1 MPTMPTMRNTMPL
14 LDRFANRLSE
24 EIPRTERCGLGS
36 NSPSSDSRDIEYWT
50 PDLSGQSRQQS
61 RTINACRCADGG
73 SFLAVRPAID
83 HAIAW
88 GVEISSSGDPTET
101 YAWDIQDSV
110 NRILGEQR
118 PTDESEW
125 EEYEEPLWDPMRA
138 EVSSMVRE
146 FYEQYASAPSDH
158 ALQHNKG
165 NAIPLESQADSSS
178 SSENLDLT
186 QTGHEVESEIR
197 LVPPPTPE
205 YRVKVKFRFTGE
217 DTPRIHTDPDLT

>member
-1 MPTMPTMRNTMPL
+1 MPTITKTLPL
-14 LDRFANRLSE
+14 SPAVVNRLASQM
-24 EIPRTERCGLGS
+24 T
-36 NSPSSDSRDIEYWT
+36 
-50 PDLSGQSRQQS
+50 
-61 RTINACRCADGG
+61 
-73 SFLAVRPAID
+73 AVRPEPEYYGSESNSTCLEPRDIKRWT
-83 HAIAW
+83 AIAD
-88 GVEISSSGDPTET
+88 GVSTRQPGTYSWLQSVGCLVFAVAPLSAPQEIWAIGRPFISSGLDDT
-101 YAWDIQDSV
+101 YPLDA
-110 NRILGEQR
+110 NEILNEQR
-118 PTDESEW
+118 LMQESEW